1 MNLGYIP
8 ELDYS
13 QHQKMQF
20 QQRVYLPV
28 PNARAVHQIKDISE
42 IKRSPGSRNN

>member
-13 QHQKMQF
+13 QHQKMRF

-28 PNARAVHQIKDISE
+28 LNTRAAHQIEDI
-42 IKRSPGSRNN
+42 RN